1 MPFRRRWW
9 SGVRILARRL
19 RILRVIE
26 EQLALRAEEQRA
38 LQVELFGDGPFDGM
52 DDEEMLLVINHG
64 G

>member
-19 RILRVIE
+19 RIFRVIN

-38 LQVELFGDGPFDGM
+38 LEVELFGKGPFDGM
-52 DDEEMLLVINHG
+52 DDERLLVIIHG